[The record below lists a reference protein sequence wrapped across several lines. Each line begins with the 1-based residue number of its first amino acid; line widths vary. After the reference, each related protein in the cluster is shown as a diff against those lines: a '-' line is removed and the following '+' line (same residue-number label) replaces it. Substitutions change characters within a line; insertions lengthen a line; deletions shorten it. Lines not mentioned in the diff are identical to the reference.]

1 MPFASSLPV
10 SEFLLYAVAF
20 NLKKAAGDGGLNR
33 EESIKKG
40 SGGPTRSRWRQNMSP
55 PEENKAQYNGNEEE
69 KIRNRSL
76 CKGKTLTGE
85 EGSDL
90 SPI

>member
-1 MPFASSLPV
+1 V

-40 SGGPTRSRWRQNMSP
+40 SGGPTRPRWRQKDVS
-55 PEENKAQYNGNEEE
+55 
-69 KIRNRSL
+69 
-76 CKGKTLTGE
+76 TGRE
-85 EGSDL
+85 QD
-90 SPI
+90 PR